1 MLPLESQTKV
11 KEFLKR
17 GQKIEAISF
26 LCNEHQLS
34 LLDAKQWVSYLAG
47 ETTQLPG
54 TQTSAISPT
63 IMRARVEELLRSN
76 NKTKAVKMVM
86 DEYQISLKQA
96 KELVDAADTRS
107 GFSLPKNPASIVFLI
122 FAGLGT
128 IFMLLSMYWLWTDY
142 QFTSNATPATG
153 EVIDLYYGMGNGN
166 GAAPVI
172 EYTWKGTK
180 MTYQGSTY
188 SNPPAVE
195 IGEQVELFVNPDN
208 PKDVVIN
215 LISERYILIFVF
227 GFIGFVFSMIGYL
240 GVWFGRRRV

>member
-1 MLPLESQTKV
+1 MLPLESQNKV
-11 KEFLKR
+11 KEFLQR
-17 GQKIEAISF
+17 GQKMEAIQF
-26 LCNEHQLS
+26 LCKEHKLS

-47 ETTQLPG
+47 ETTQIPG
-54 TQTSAISPT
+54 AQTSKVSPAL
-63 IMRARVEELLRSN
+63 MRARVEDLLRSN
-76 NKTKAVKMVM
+76 NKIQAVKLVM

-107 GFSLPKNPASIVFLI
+107 GFSLPKSPAGIVFIL

-128 IFMLLSMYWLWTDY
+128 LFMLLSMYWLWTDY
-142 QFTSNATPATG
+142 QFTSKAVPTSG
-153 EVIDLYYGMGNGN
+153 QVIDLYYGMGSGS

-195 IGEQVELFVNPDN
+195 IGEQVELFINPDN

-240 GVWFGRRRV
+240 GVWMGRKR